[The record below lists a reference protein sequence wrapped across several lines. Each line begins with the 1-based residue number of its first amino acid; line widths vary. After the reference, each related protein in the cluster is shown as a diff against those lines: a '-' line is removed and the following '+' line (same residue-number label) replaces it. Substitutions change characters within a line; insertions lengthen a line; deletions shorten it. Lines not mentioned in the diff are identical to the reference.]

1 MVGSKKTSW
10 EKRLKNYKPELYLE
24 WHCWIMTIIWQLLR
38 IIFYLNNLGLKKC
51 IILNQL
57 IICTFKWF

>member
-24 WHCWIMTIIWQLLR
+24 WHCWTTITQ
-38 IIFYLNNLGLKKC
+38 NNFL
-51 IILNQL
+51 
-57 IICTFKWF
+57 FE